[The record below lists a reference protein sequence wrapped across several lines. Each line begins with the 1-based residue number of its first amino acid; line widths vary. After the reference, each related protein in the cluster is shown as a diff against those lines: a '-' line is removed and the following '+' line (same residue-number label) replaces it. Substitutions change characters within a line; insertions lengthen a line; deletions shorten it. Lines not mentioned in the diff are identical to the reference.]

1 VIRFCLLPSILE
13 SARVKI
19 ERASKHIVDL
29 EAAIAKFFERRPY
42 SVVAYIDADRRA
54 TYCLK
59 HIEPID
65 LCIPAIAGD
74 AIQNL
79 RTALDYLAGALW
91 RRTNSGEWKGYFPIS
106 DSAAK
111 YKAEG
116 LGKMKGMGQDAID
129 AIDAVEPYGGGKGD
143 MLWRLHSL
151 SIIDKHRLP
160 LTVAGANLGIHLPS
174 LYPELFPKSAK
185 SNQWILGVA
194 DFRCPLKDDDI
205 LFRDD
210 PGREIKQNLQ
220 LPFFVALNEVGVF
233 NCQPLIPA
241 LKNMVEVADHVIN
254 GFAPLFP

>member
-1 VIRFCLLPSILE
+1 MPSIPE
-13 SARVKI
+13 SVRVKL
-19 ERASKHIVDL
+19 ERANKHIVDL
-29 EAAIAKFFERRPY
+29 DAAIAKFFERRPY
-42 SVVAYIDADRRA
+42 SVVAYIDAERRA

-65 LCIPAIAGD
+65 LSIPAIAGD

-91 RRTNSGEWKGYFPIS
+91 RRTNSGEWRGYFPITE
-106 DSAAK
+106 SAAK
-111 YKAEG
+111 YKTEG
-116 LGKMKGMGQDAID
+116 MGRIKGMGRDAID
-129 AIDAVEPYGGGKGD
+129 AIDGVEPYQGGKGD
-143 MLWRLHSL
+143 TLWRLHSL

-174 LYPELFPKSAK
+174 FYPELFSESAK
-185 SNQWILGVA
+185 SNPWILGVA
-194 DFRCPLKDDDI
+194 DFRCPLQDNDI

-241 LKNMVEVADHVIN
+241 LKNMVGVADHVIN
-254 GFAPLFP
+254 SFAALFP